1 MTCYDSQYIQR
12 LTAIRLDSCGR
23 IPLDADDPTPALKGL
38 KKGIQTL
45 TRTRQMDV
53 PTQTVVKT
61 VDGGTCQK
69 PRPNPTDRG
78 FSYGLSFCG
87 QNPLFEVLAG
97 YKTLDLSGAD
107 IVGWEDVIIS
117 TLPKLALEVIFTP
130 SADAC
135 AVGEA
140 PQCIAVIIPMLEQWV
155 RSGDEAFNGEATPD
169 LVMTGQTAKSS
180 NLFQNFTAGT
190 LPGYLA
196 HWQAKFDDIATGRA
210 WAYTRLIDCP
220 ILDPSEDGCVL
231 AALTAPV
238 S

>member
-1 MTCYDSQYIQR
+1 MSCYDSQVIER
-12 LTAIRLDSCGR
+12 LTAIRLDACGR
-23 IPLDADDPTPALKGL
+23 IPLVVDDPTPALKGL
-38 KKGIQTL
+38 ADAIQTV

-53 PTQTVVKT
+53 PTSTIVKT
-61 VDGGTCQK
+61 VNGGTCTK

-78 FSYGLSFCG
+78 FSYALAFCG

-107 IVGWEDVIIS
+107 IVGWEDIGITV
-117 TLPKLALEVIFTP
+117 LPKLALEVIFTP

-135 AVGEA
+135 VPGAA
-140 PQCIAVIIPMLEQWV
+140 PQCIAVLIPELEQWV
-155 RSGDEAFNGEATPD
+155 RSGDEAFNGDATPD
-169 LVMTGQTAKSS
+169 LTMTGQTAKNA
-180 NLFQNFTAGT
+180 NLFQNYTAGT

-196 HWQAKFDDIATGRA
+196 HWQPKFADIATGRS

-220 ILDPSEDGCVL
+220 VADGSEDPCTLV
-231 AALTAPV
+231 ALTAPA